1 MYTETLAKQGC
12 VKGGIVE
19 KGRDEEVTL
28 WEEEERDPATEKK
41 VKNKMLSCH
50 KEDTR
55 YGPSFERITVLDS
68 ERYNLGEEVDFL
80 RGCYNP
86 RIKKAAE
93 TSCTDGAEETTVK
106 VVRTVNGVVVEDSSN
121 VSKGKTYVNPGHL
134 EADTMLQFLSVSEQE
149 KLAADPVTEKE
160 VPPIYRDTTLSRAA
174 QDVKLRVKEA
184 GNKLLPQKPAIK
196 DMNFNYREKNIEK
209 IGRFERAFVRS
220 TMYKKPALPDFDVGY
235 DCVWDNW

>member
-1 MYTETLAKQGC
+1 MGLTASDT
-12 VKGGIVE
+12 
-19 KGRDEEVTL
+19 T
-28 WEEEERDPATEKK
+28 WERRSTSSGAAITPGSRRPPKHPALM
-41 VKNKMLSCH
+41 V
-50 KEDTR
+50 
-55 YGPSFERITVLDS
+55 
-68 ERYNLGEEVDFL
+68 
-80 RGCYNP
+80 P
-86 RIKKAAE
+86 RKLQ
-93 TSCTDGAEETTVK
+93 SRL
-106 VVRTVNGVVVEDSSN
+106 RTVNVVVEDSSN

-160 VPPIYRDTTLSRAA
+160 VPPIYRDRTLSRAA

-235 DCVWDNW
+235 DCV